1 MKTILGAGQLGLAI
15 MQLLLDKNPD
25 EKILLVNRSG
35 KLATAVPN
43 NVQVEVADVTCK
55 TDMEAIAERSD
66 LIFSCTD
73 MPYQQWAD
81 FYPATATALAYA
93 LSKTTARL
101 VFADNLYSYG
111 NVMGSE
117 MNEQMAHK
125 AKTKKGMIRAGVID
139 TLLNSGDEF
148 SSRVAFVKASDFIG
162 PKINKGFFGTDF
174 LDNVYYDKTIILFE
188 NIALPHTF
196 TYIKDFAE
204 AMINV
209 GAAND
214 TFGQIWHVPNAPA
227 LSLDKWVH
235 LFEVIAN
242 KKIKKT
248 VLPKFVI
255 RVAGIF
261 NSFIKELY
269 EMAYQFEYPYLVNHD
284 KYVNRFGNHATYPSD
299 IVKETVEWYVSNKN
313 KTTIKNNNNIIDI
326 LKY

>member
-25 EKILLVNRSG
+25 EKILLVNRTG

-43 NVQVEVADVTCK
+43 NVQVVDADVTSK
-55 TDMEAIAERSD
+55 IAMEAIANRSE

-93 LSKTTARL
+93 LSKTNARL

-111 NVMGSE
+111 NVMGTE
-117 MNEQMAHK
+117 MNEQMEHK
-125 AKTKKGMIRAGVID
+125 AKTKKGMIRAGVIN
-139 TLLNSGDEF
+139 TLLNSGKEF
-148 SSRVAFVKASDFIG
+148 SNRVAFVKAADFIG
-162 PKINKGFFGTDF
+162 PNIHKGIFGIDF
-174 LDNVYYDKTIILFE
+174 LDKMYHGKTISLFG

-196 TYIKDFAE
+196 TYIKDFAA

-209 GAAND
+209 GTADD

-227 LSLDKWVH
+227 LSIDKWVH

-255 RVAGIF
+255 KVAGIF
-261 NSFIKELY
+261 NSFIKELV
-269 EMAYQFEYPYLVNHD
+269 EMAFQFEYPYLVNHD
-284 KYVNRFGNHATYPSD
+284 KYVNRFGNHANYPSD
-299 IVKETVEWYVSNKN
+299 IVKETVEWYVSTKN
-313 KTTIKNNNNIIDI
+313 KTTTPD
-326 LKY
+326 

>member
-43 NVQVEVADVTCK
+43 NVQVVAADVTCK
-55 TDMEAIAERSD
+55 TAMEAIAERSE

-73 MPYQQWAD
+73 MPYQQWAN

-111 NVMGSE
+111 NVMGTE

-125 AKTKKGMIRAGVID
+125 AKTKKGMIRAGVIN

-148 SSRVAFVKASDFIG
+148 SSRVAFVKAADFIG
-162 PKINKGFFGTDF
+162 PNIHKGIFGIDF
-174 LDNVYYDKTIILFE
+174 LDKMYHGKTITLFG

-196 TYIKDFAE
+196 TYIKDFAA

-209 GAAND
+209 GTAD
-214 TFGQIWHVPNAPA
+214 ETFGQIWHVPNATA
-227 LSLDKWVH
+227 LSVDKWVH

-242 KKIKKT
+242 QKIKKT

-299 IVKETVEWYVSNKN
+299 IVKETVEWYVSTKN
-313 KTTIKNNNNIIDI
+313 KITKLD
-326 LKY
+326 